1 MEIPESELESSEL
14 ELDPDEST
22 VGKSITSRNR
32 NSYMLRHFLVLVLQ
46 KKILRN
52 LNLNLKYLN
61 RTTQSSSQTQ
71 N

>member
-1 MEIPESELESSEL
+1 VEIPESELESSEL

-22 VGKSITSRNR
+22 VGKSITSINR
-32 NSYMLRHFLVLVLQ
+32 NSYVLRHFLVLVLQ

-52 LNLNLKYLN
+52 LNLNLKNLN